1 MYDIRSSLEADL
13 AAYETLATT
22 LREDASLA
30 QQLGD
35 LGTADLLQG
44 ILSEVEDDA
53 HHIDHFLEDDT
64 LQR

>member
-1 MYDIRSSLEADL
+1 L
-13 AAYETLATT
+13 
-22 LREDASLA
+22 LA